1 MAENSLNILVEIK
14 LLVYE
19 CIRGKTRAFPAQDF
33 VLCGVNLKISAILK
47 PHYNLILQFNT

>member
-1 MAENSLNILVEIK
+1 MAGNSLNILVEMQ
-14 LLVYE
+14 LPVYE
-19 CIRGKTRAFPAQDF
+19 GIREKTRAFPAQDF